1 MTFAADPSLL
11 IGVVVLGCV
20 VGLLAGL
27 FGIGGGFLLTPLLAV
42 VFDVPMPI
50 AVGTGLCLMVGTATS
65 AVLRHRRLGQGEWRF
80 DALMVGGAVVGVL
93 LGSRVVAYLEQM
105 GQVEFGVASIPAVR
119 LALSIVYLA
128 FLAFTVATLFQRRT
142 RQSKGQRTRHGN
154 SRSAQAGESA
164 ARVNA
169 LVTEPATT
177 TEALAFV
184 RRGPLARIQIPP
196 LVNLPSI
203 PLSRVSAPIIA
214 YVGLGMGFLSGL
226 LGIGG
231 GIALMP
237 VMLYGFGFPLR
248 QAAGT
253 GIFVLLTSALVGTV
267 IYAAE
272 GNVDLRLAMALLVG
286 STVFAQIGAHLTHR
300 LPVSFL
306 RRGLAGIIIATI
318 AVLAWDL
325 VARYSGTAIQ

>member
-1 MTFAADPSLL
+1 MTFAAEPSLI
-11 IGVVVLGCV
+11 IGVMVLGCV
-20 VGLLAGL
+20 VGLVAGL

-80 DALMVGGAVVGVL
+80 DALMLGGALVGVM
-93 LGSRVVAYLEQM
+93 LGSRVVAHLEGM
-105 GQVEFGVASIPAVR
+105 GQIQFGDASIPVVR
-119 LALSIVYLA
+119 LALSIVYIA
-128 FLAFTVATLFQRRT
+128 FLAFTAMTLFKRRRARGT
-142 RQSKGQRTRHGN
+142 ASRGN
-154 SRSAQAGESA
+154 ASQGNLNTIATVD
-164 ARVNA
+164 VN
-169 LVTEPATT
+169 V

-184 RRGPLARIQIPP
+184 RRGPFARVRVPP
-196 LVNLPSI
+196 FVDLPAI
-203 PLSRVSAPIIA
+203 PLSRVSALVIA

-231 GIALMP
+231 GVALMP
-237 VMLYGFGFPLR
+237 VMLYGFGFPIR

-253 GIFVLLTSALVGTV
+253 GIFVLLASALAGTA

-272 GNVDLRLAMALLVG
+272 GYVDLRLAMALLVG
-286 STVFAQIGAHLTHR
+286 STVFAQVGAQLTHR
-300 LPVSFL
+300 LPVVFL
-306 RRGLAGIIIATI
+306 RRGLAGIIVATI

-325 VARYSGTAIQ
+325 IARYLGTSAIR